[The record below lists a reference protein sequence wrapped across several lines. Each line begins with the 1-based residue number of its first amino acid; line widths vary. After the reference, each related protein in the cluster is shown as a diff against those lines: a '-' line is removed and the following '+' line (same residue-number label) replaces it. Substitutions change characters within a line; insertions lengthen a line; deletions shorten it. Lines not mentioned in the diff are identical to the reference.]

1 MGRESYAC
9 TTCNRT
15 FSRKNNAERHNKSR
29 HDGMSVIFNKD
40 TGWRSDT
47 TKETKF
53 SFPLSSPH
61 SSFSSSKIA
70 TDTTTNN
77 DTISS
82 SGVPYPNNP
91 EDLNI
96 GVPNPEINIKTDDEK
111 FFEIFEKISPLIDEL
126 DTLVSA
132 YKSPDEKDK
141 ILSDEIMLALMSPNP
156 VRSLKDMI
164 NLHRLYSGIKKASES
179 VANSKK
185 ITPEQAQLILRT
197 MVLTAP
203 YSKNE
208 NKFNK

>member
-1 MGRESYAC
+1 MHAHLAIGHSAEKIMQNVIINHDMTEC
-9 TTCNRT
+9 PL
-15 FSRKNNAERHNKSR
+15 FSIKTA
-29 HDGMSVIFNKD
+29 DGDQILQKKPNS
-40 TGWRSDT
+40 
-47 TKETKF
+47 
-53 SFPLSSPH
+53 H
-61 SSFSSSKIA
+61 SHHLPRILLFHLPRFA
-70 TDTTTNN
+70 TDTTKNN

-96 GVPNPEINIKTDDEK
+96 GIPNPEINIKTDDEK

-141 ILSDEIMLALMSPNP
+141 ILSDGIMLALMSPNP
-156 VRSLKDMI
+156 VRSIKDMI
-164 NLHRLYSGIKKASES
+164 NLHRLYNGIKKASDS